1 MSRIKGTDYY
11 AADVPDGYTQIAF
24 SSYPLS
30 SDKILTNCGNNT
42 DWVDIPLDY
51 KDKEQCFYADTNDD
65 TIYHSGPRGG
75 YWAQKTPPRV
85 MPKRGKIVMPKRGKK
100 LQ

>member
-42 DWVDIPLDY
+42 DWVDIP
-51 KDKEQCFYADTNDD
+51 
-65 TIYHSGPRGG
+65 
-75 YWAQKTPPRV
+75 
-85 MPKRGKIVMPKRGKK
+85 
-100 LQ
+100 